1 MGARGKGC
9 GVGVG
14 GVGLKDGGDKL
25 RYVME
30 RRDHKTMPK
39 QISVKEKL
47 RPKMAH
53 GAKLLKPSQTD
64 LAARKQTGPHNDNH
78 APTLSFQAGGR
89 EDKRRE

>member
-1 MGARGKGC
+1 
-9 GVGVG
+9 
-14 GVGLKDGGDKL
+14 
-25 RYVME
+25 ME

-53 GAKLLKPSQTD
+53 GAKLLKPLQTD

-78 APTLSFQAGGR
+78 APTLYFQARGSKDKKR
-89 EDKRRE
+89 ERSGHTWLEALLLPVRVKEG